1 MSAIGAGIQERNY
14 MPPTSI
20 DQKTVK
26 ALIALMGNGN
36 SALPCPGKMA
46 DEREKHPNGSNE
58 VDEWMMLA
66 KRRWMR

>member
-1 MSAIGAGIQERNY
+1 L
-14 MPPTSI
+14 TK
-20 DQKTVK
+20 KTVK
-26 ALIALMGNGN
+26 ALIALMENGN